1 MSFKGRAMEV
11 LELMRAMEPGT
22 VFHGPELMQATGFS
36 RALVVGSLTWLED
49 VGAVTLAP
57 ALDYRGRRCWT
68 VVNDEPDVTGLTDTE
83 PGDEGLSDDS
93 ARLLGEMT
101 FTE

>member
-1 MSFKGRAMEV
+1 MEV

-49 VGAVTLAP
+49 VGAVILAP
-57 ALDYRGRRCWT
+57 ALDYRGRHCWT
-68 VVNDEPDVTGLTDTE
+68 VVADEERDEASLPNSIPAELL
-83 PGDEGLSDDS
+83 EGLEDDS
-93 ARLLGEMT
+93 DRLLAELS